1 MAFRGPGSEP
11 PGDPAVGGIPPGTG
25 DSEQREGRE
34 GVVRRFARGER
45 LSGQGLRSHRCGLVV
60 QGAFRYVH
68 ADAAGEEHVV
78 GYAFAGE
85 FVGDYISMCVDA
97 PSQVTIG
104 AMCGAEA
111 LLVPGERLETF
122 YRTDAACE
130 RLGRRLAEHM
140 LAEVYERLLDRYAA
154 SPQQRYEA
162 LTERCPDVLQLVPL
176 RELAS
181 YLGVRPETLLEELA
195 ASRPGSFCYA
205 AADIMDPAAACAA
218 LERLAGE
225 LGGMDLCV
233 VSAGTG
239 DLNPGLD
246 YALEEPAIRTN
257 VVGWTAAVDWA
268 YGRFEE
274 RGGGHLVVITSVG
287 GLRGGG
293 AAPAYNASKAYQIN
307 YAEGLRQ
314 RAAKSGLPLP
324 VTDIRPG
331 FVATKMAKG
340 EGLFWVMP
348 VDRVV
353 EGIVRAIRRRR
364 SVAVVTRRWRLPAWL
379 IRHMPECIYRKMG

>member
-1 MAFRGPGSEP
+1 MKRAIVIGATSGIGRGLAECFAAQGY
-11 PGDPAVGGIPPGTG
+11 AVG
-25 DSEQREGRE
+25 
-34 GVVRRFARGER
+34 
-45 LSGQGLRSHRCGLVV
+45 LV
-60 QGAFRYVH
+60 
-68 ADAAGEEHVV
+68 
-78 GYAFAGE
+78 
-85 FVGDYISMCVDA
+85 
-97 PSQVTIG
+97 
-104 AMCGAEA
+104 
-111 LLVPGERLETF
+111 
-122 YRTDAACE
+122 
-130 RLGRRLAEHM
+130 GRREN
-140 LAEVYERLLDRYAA
+140 LLKEIAQA
-154 SPQQRYEA
+154 
-162 LTERCPDVLQLVPL
+162 
-176 RELAS
+176 
-181 YLGVRPETLLEELA
+181 
-195 ASRPGSFCYA
+195 
-205 AADIMDPAAACAA
+205 DPAAYRFAVADVTRPAETVAA
-218 LERLAGE
+218 LERLVRE

-274 RGGGHLVVITSVG
+274 WGGGHLVVITSVG

-379 IRHMPECIYRKMG
+379 PECIYRKMG

>member
-1 MAFRGPGSEP
+1 MKRAIVIGATS
-11 PGDPAVGGIPPGTG
+11 GI
-25 DSEQREGRE
+25 GR
-34 GVVRRFARGER
+34 ALAER
-45 LSGQGLRSHRCGLVV
+45 L
-60 QGAFRYVH
+60 
-68 ADAAGEEHVV
+68 AAEGYRV
-78 GYAFAGE
+78 G
-85 FVGDYISMCVDA
+85 
-97 PSQVTIG
+97 VT
-104 AMCGAEA
+104 
-111 LLVPGERLETF
+111 
-122 YRTDAACE
+122 
-130 RLGRRLAEHM
+130 GRR
-140 LAEVYERLLDRYAA
+140 
-154 SPQQRYEA
+154 EA
-162 LTERCPDVLQLVPL
+162 
-176 RELAS
+176 
-181 YLGVRPETLLEELA
+181 LLEELA

-314 RAAKSGLPLP
+314 RVAKSGLP
-324 VTDIRPG
+324 VTITDIRPG
-331 FVATKMAKG
+331 LVDTAMAKG
-340 EGLFWVMP
+340 EGLFWVQP
-348 VDRVV
+348 VAKTVRQILRAV
-353 EGIVRAIRRRR
+353 ERRRH
-364 SVAVVTRRWRLPAWL
+364 VAVVTRRWRIAAWL
-379 IRHMPECIYRKMG
+379 LRHLSESLYLKM

>member
-1 MAFRGPGSEP
+1 MKRAIVIGATS
-11 PGDPAVGGIPPGTG
+11 GI
-25 DSEQREGRE
+25 GR
-34 GVVRRFARGER
+34 ALAER
-45 LSGQGLRSHRCGLVV
+45 L
-60 QGAFRYVH
+60 
-68 ADAAGEEHVV
+68 AAEGYRV
-78 GYAFAGE
+78 G
-85 FVGDYISMCVDA
+85 
-97 PSQVTIG
+97 VT
-104 AMCGAEA
+104 
-111 LLVPGERLETF
+111 
-122 YRTDAACE
+122 
-130 RLGRRLAEHM
+130 GRR
-140 LAEVYERLLDRYAA
+140 
-154 SPQQRYEA
+154 EA
-162 LTERCPDVLQLVPL
+162 
-176 RELAS
+176 
-181 YLGVRPETLLEELA
+181 LLEELA

-331 FVATKMAKG
+331 FVATEMAKG

-353 EGIVRAIRRRR
+353 EGIVRAIRRR
-364 SVAVVTRRWRLPAWL
+364 SVAVVTRRWQLPAWL

>member
-1 MAFRGPGSEP
+1 MKRAIVIGATSGIGRGLAECFAAQGY
-11 PGDPAVGGIPPGTG
+11 AVG
-25 DSEQREGRE
+25 
-34 GVVRRFARGER
+34 
-45 LSGQGLRSHRCGLVV
+45 LV
-60 QGAFRYVH
+60 
-68 ADAAGEEHVV
+68 
-78 GYAFAGE
+78 
-85 FVGDYISMCVDA
+85 
-97 PSQVTIG
+97 
-104 AMCGAEA
+104 
-111 LLVPGERLETF
+111 
-122 YRTDAACE
+122 
-130 RLGRRLAEHM
+130 GRREN
-140 LAEVYERLLDRYAA
+140 LLKEIAQ
-154 SPQQRYEA
+154 S
-162 LTERCPDVLQLVPL
+162 
-176 RELAS
+176 
-181 YLGVRPETLLEELA
+181 
-195 ASRPGSFCYA
+195 
-205 AADIMDPAAACAA
+205 DPAAYRFAVADVTRPAETVAA
-218 LERLAGE
+218 LEHLTQE

-331 FVATKMAKG
+331 FVATEMAKG

>member
-1 MAFRGPGSEP
+1 MKRAIVIGATS
-11 PGDPAVGGIPPGTG
+11 GI
-25 DSEQREGRE
+25 GR
-34 GVVRRFARGER
+34 ALAER
-45 LSGQGLRSHRCGLVV
+45 L
-60 QGAFRYVH
+60 
-68 ADAAGEEHVV
+68 AAEGYRV
-78 GYAFAGE
+78 G
-85 FVGDYISMCVDA
+85 
-97 PSQVTIG
+97 VT
-104 AMCGAEA
+104 
-111 LLVPGERLETF
+111 
-122 YRTDAACE
+122 
-130 RLGRRLAEHM
+130 GRR
-140 LAEVYERLLDRYAA
+140 
-154 SPQQRYEA
+154 EA
-162 LTERCPDVLQLVPL
+162 
-176 RELAS
+176 
-181 YLGVRPETLLEELA
+181 LLEELA

-314 RAAKSGLPLP
+314 RFARLRIP
-324 VTDIRPG
+324 VRITDVRPG
-331 FVATKMAKG
+331 LTATAMARG

-348 VDRVV
+348 VERVV
-353 EGIVRAIRRRR
+353 GQILRAIRRRKA
-364 SVAVVTRRWRLPAWL
+364 VAVVTRRWRLVAWIL
-379 IRHMPECIYRKMG
+379 RRLPDRIYLNVR

>member
-1 MAFRGPGSEP
+1 MKRAIVIGATS
-11 PGDPAVGGIPPGTG
+11 GI
-25 DSEQREGRE
+25 GR
-34 GVVRRFARGER
+34 ALAER
-45 LSGQGLRSHRCGLVV
+45 L
-60 QGAFRYVH
+60 
-68 ADAAGEEHVV
+68 AAEGYRV
-78 GYAFAGE
+78 G
-85 FVGDYISMCVDA
+85 
-97 PSQVTIG
+97 VT
-104 AMCGAEA
+104 
-111 LLVPGERLETF
+111 
-122 YRTDAACE
+122 
-130 RLGRRLAEHM
+130 GRR
-140 LAEVYERLLDRYAA
+140 
-154 SPQQRYEA
+154 EA
-162 LTERCPDVLQLVPL
+162 
-176 RELAS
+176 
-181 YLGVRPETLLEELA
+181 LLEELA

-331 FVATKMAKG
+331 FVATALLRNADYPMLMRPEKVAEK
-340 EGLFWVMP
+340 LFRALERGKR
-348 VDRVV
+348 RVV
-353 EGIVRAIRRRR
+353 IDRRYVLLVRL
-364 SVAVVTRRWRLPAWL
+364 WRLIPQGVWERL
-379 IRHMPECIYRKMG
+379 PIRSRD

>member
-1 MAFRGPGSEP
+1 M
-11 PGDPAVGGIPPGTG
+11 
-25 DSEQREGRE
+25 
-34 GVVRRFARGER
+34 
-45 LSGQGLRSHRCGLVV
+45 
-60 QGAFRYVH
+60 
-68 ADAAGEEHVV
+68 
-78 GYAFAGE
+78 
-85 FVGDYISMCVDA
+85 
-97 PSQVTIG
+97 
-104 AMCGAEA
+104 
-111 LLVPGERLETF
+111 
-122 YRTDAACE
+122 
-130 RLGRRLAEHM
+130 
-140 LAEVYERLLDRYAA
+140 
-154 SPQQRYEA
+154 
-162 LTERCPDVLQLVPL
+162 
-176 RELAS
+176 
-181 YLGVRPETLLEELA
+181 
-195 ASRPGSFCYA
+195 
-205 AADIMDPAAACAA
+205 
-218 LERLAGE
+218 
-225 LGGMDLCV
+225 

-331 FVATKMAKG
+331 FVATEMAKG

>member
-1 MAFRGPGSEP
+1 M
-11 PGDPAVGGIPPGTG
+11 T
-25 DSEQREGRE
+25 
-34 GVVRRFARGER
+34 
-45 LSGQGLRSHRCGLVV
+45 
-60 QGAFRYVH
+60 
-68 ADAAGEEHVV
+68 
-78 GYAFAGE
+78 
-85 FVGDYISMCVDA
+85 
-97 PSQVTIG
+97 
-104 AMCGAEA
+104 
-111 LLVPGERLETF
+111 
-122 YRTDAACE
+122 
-130 RLGRRLAEHM
+130 GRR
-140 LAEVYERLLDRYAA
+140 
-154 SPQQRYEA
+154 EA
-162 LTERCPDVLQLVPL
+162 
-176 RELAS
+176 
-181 YLGVRPETLLEELA
+181 LLEELA

-274 RGGGHLVVITSVG
+274 
-287 GLRGGG
+287 RGGG

>member
-1 MAFRGPGSEP
+1 MKRAIVIGATS
-11 PGDPAVGGIPPGTG
+11 GI
-25 DSEQREGRE
+25 GR
-34 GVVRRFARGER
+34 ALAER
-45 LSGQGLRSHRCGLVV
+45 L
-60 QGAFRYVH
+60 
-68 ADAAGEEHVV
+68 AAEGYRV
-78 GYAFAGE
+78 G
-85 FVGDYISMCVDA
+85 
-97 PSQVTIG
+97 VT
-104 AMCGAEA
+104 
-111 LLVPGERLETF
+111 
-122 YRTDAACE
+122 
-130 RLGRRLAEHM
+130 GRR
-140 LAEVYERLLDRYAA
+140 
-154 SPQQRYEA
+154 EA
-162 LTERCPDVLQLVPL
+162 
-176 RELAS
+176 
-181 YLGVRPETLLEELA
+181 LLEELA

-274 RGGGHLVVITSVG
+274 WGGGHLVVITSVG

-314 RAAKSGLPLP
+314 RVAKSGLP
-324 VTDIRPG
+324 VTITDIRPG
-331 FVATKMAKG
+331 LVDTAMAKG
-340 EGLFWVMP
+340 EGLFWVQP
-348 VDRVV
+348 VAKTVRQILRAV
-353 EGIVRAIRRRR
+353 ERRRH
-364 SVAVVTRRWRLPAWL
+364 VAVVTRRWRIAAWL
-379 IRHMPECIYRKMG
+379 LRHLPESLYLKM

>member
-1 MAFRGPGSEP
+1 MKRAIVIGATS
-11 PGDPAVGGIPPGTG
+11 GI
-25 DSEQREGRE
+25 GR
-34 GVVRRFARGER
+34 ALAER
-45 LSGQGLRSHRCGLVV
+45 L
-60 QGAFRYVH
+60 
-68 ADAAGEEHVV
+68 AAEGYRV
-78 GYAFAGE
+78 G
-85 FVGDYISMCVDA
+85 
-97 PSQVTIG
+97 VT
-104 AMCGAEA
+104 
-111 LLVPGERLETF
+111 
-122 YRTDAACE
+122 
-130 RLGRRLAEHM
+130 GRR
-140 LAEVYERLLDRYAA
+140 
-154 SPQQRYEA
+154 EA
-162 LTERCPDVLQLVPL
+162 
-176 RELAS
+176 
-181 YLGVRPETLLEELA
+181 LLEELA

-314 RAAKSGLPLP
+314 RVAKSGLP
-324 VTDIRPG
+324 VTITDIRPG
-331 FVATKMAKG
+331 LVDTAMAKG
-340 EGLFWVMP
+340 EGLFWVQP
-348 VDRVV
+348 VAKTVRQILPAV
-353 EGIVRAIRRRR
+353 ERRRH
-364 SVAVVTRRWRLPAWL
+364 VAVVTRRWRIAAWL
-379 IRHMPECIYRKMG
+379 LRHLPESLYLKM

>member
-1 MAFRGPGSEP
+1 MKRAIVIGATS
-11 PGDPAVGGIPPGTG
+11 GI
-25 DSEQREGRE
+25 GR
-34 GVVRRFARGER
+34 ALAER
-45 LSGQGLRSHRCGLVV
+45 L
-60 QGAFRYVH
+60 
-68 ADAAGEEHVV
+68 AAEGYRV
-78 GYAFAGE
+78 G
-85 FVGDYISMCVDA
+85 
-97 PSQVTIG
+97 VT
-104 AMCGAEA
+104 
-111 LLVPGERLETF
+111 
-122 YRTDAACE
+122 
-130 RLGRRLAEHM
+130 GRR
-140 LAEVYERLLDRYAA
+140 
-154 SPQQRYEA
+154 EA
-162 LTERCPDVLQLVPL
+162 
-176 RELAS
+176 
-181 YLGVRPETLLEELA
+181 LLEELA

-225 LGGMDLCV
+225 LGGMDLWV

-314 RAAKSGLPLP
+314 RVAKSGLP
-324 VTDIRPG
+324 VTITDIRPG
-331 FVATKMAKG
+331 LVDTAMAKG
-340 EGLFWVMP
+340 EGLFWVQP
-348 VDRVV
+348 VAKTVRQILRAV
-353 EGIVRAIRRRR
+353 ERRRH
-364 SVAVVTRRWRLPAWL
+364 VAVVTRRWRIAAWL
-379 IRHMPECIYRKMG
+379 LRHLPESLYLKM